1 MGQYDQLR
9 NGFWVILEVDMS
21 ELMIDLMEEIE
32 RGELSLEQI
41 ASKFNVPLS
50 WVDVAFGDLLQS
62 MVDGQ

>member
-1 MGQYDQLR
+1 
-9 NGFWVILEVDMS
+9 MS

-50 WVDVAFGDLLQS
+50 WVDMVFGDLLQS
-62 MVDGQ
+62 MVDVSNS